1 MVEPKIKVIIL
12 DVLKP
17 RTSSLPLFAKF
28 LAELES
34 VEMVEVTLVEMDA
47 KTDSLKVVLYGSGI
61 DYDALKEHVGKD
73 GAVIHS
79 VDQVNV
85 EKTRAR
91 LW

>member
-1 MVEPKIKVIIL
+1 MVKPKIKGIVL

-28 LAELES
+28 LAELGS
-34 VEMVEVTLVEMDA
+34 VERVEVTLVEINA

-61 DYDALKEHVGKD
+61 DYDILKEHVGRD

-85 EKTRAR
+85 EKT
-91 LW
+91 

>member
-1 MVEPKIKVIIL
+1 MVEPKIKVVIL
-12 DVLKP
+12 DVLKL
-17 RTSSLPLFAKF
+17 RTSSLPLFATF

-34 VEMVEVTLVEMDA
+34 VERVEVTLVEMDA

-61 DYDALKEHVGKD
+61 DYDALKEHVGRN

-85 EKTRAR
+85 EKT
-91 LW
+91 

>member
-1 MVEPKIKVIIL
+1 MVEPKIKVVIL
-12 DVLKP
+12 DVLKL
-17 RTSSLPLFAKF
+17 RTSSLPLFATF

-34 VEMVEVTLVEMDA
+34 VKKVEVTLVEINA

-61 DYDALKEHVGKD
+61 DYNALKEHVGRD

-85 EKTRAR
+85 QKT
-91 LW
+91 

>member
-17 RTSSLPLFAKF
+17 RTSSLPHFATV

-34 VEMVEVTLVEMDA
+34 VETVEVTLVEMDS
-47 KTDSLKVVLYGSGI
+47 KTDSLNVVLYGSGI
-61 DYDALKEHVGKD
+61 DYDALKEHIGKD

-79 VDQVNV
+79 VDQVKV
-85 EKTRAR
+85 EKT
-91 LW
+91 

>member
-1 MVEPKIKVIIL
+1 MGEPKIKRIIL

-17 RTSSLPLFAKF
+17 RTSSLPLFATF

-34 VEMVEVTLVEMDA
+34 VEKVEVTLVEINT

-61 DYDALKEHVGKD
+61 DYDVLKEHVGRD

-85 EKTRAR
+85 QKT
-91 LW
+91 

>member
-17 RTSSLPLFAKF
+17 RTPSLPLFATF
-28 LAELES
+28 LAKLEN
-34 VEMVEVTLVEMDA
+34 VERVEVTLVEMDA

-61 DYDALKEHVGKD
+61 DYDALKEHVGRD

-79 VDQVNV
+79 VDRVNV
-85 EKTRAR
+85 ETT
-91 LW
+91 

>member
-1 MVEPKIKVIIL
+1 MVEPKIKGIIL

-17 RTSSLPLFAKF
+17 RTSSLPLFARF

-34 VEMVEVTLVEMDA
+34 VEVALVEMNV

-61 DYDALKEHVGKD
+61 DYDALKEHVGRD

-85 EKTRAR
+85 EKT
-91 LW
+91 

>member
-1 MVEPKIKVIIL
+1 MGEPKIKRIIL

-17 RTSSLPLFAKF
+17 RTSSLPLFTTF

-34 VEMVEVTLVEMDA
+34 VKKVEVTLVEINA
-47 KTDSLKVVLYGSGI
+47 KTDSLTVVLYGSGI
-61 DYDALKEHVGKD
+61 DYNAMKEHVGRD

-85 EKTRAR
+85 QKT
-91 LW
+91 

>member
-1 MVEPKIKVIIL
+1 LGEPKIKRIIL

-17 RTSSLPLFAKF
+17 RTSSLPLFATF

-34 VEMVEVTLVEMDA
+34 VEKVEVTLVEINT

-61 DYDALKEHVGKD
+61 DYSALKEHVGRD

-85 EKTRAR
+85 QTI
-91 LW
+91 

>member
-17 RTSSLPLFAKF
+17 RTPSLPLFATF
-28 LAELES
+28 LAKLEN
-34 VEMVEVTLVEMDA
+34 VERVEVTLVEMDA

-61 DYDALKEHVGKD
+61 DYDALKEHVGRD

-79 VDQVNV
+79 VDQVKV
-85 EKTRAR
+85 ETT
-91 LW
+91 

>member
-1 MVEPKIKVIIL
+1 MGEPKIKRIIL

-17 RTSSLPLFAKF
+17 RTSSLPLFTTF

-34 VEMVEVTLVEMDA
+34 VKKVEVTLVEINA

-61 DYDALKEHVGKD
+61 DFDALKVHVGRD

-85 EKTRAR
+85 QTT
-91 LW
+91 

>member
-1 MVEPKIKVIIL
+1 MGEPKIKRIIL

-17 RTSSLPLFAKF
+17 RTSSLPLFATF

-34 VEMVEVTLVEMDA
+34 VEKVEVTLVEINT

-61 DYDALKEHVGKD
+61 DYSALKEHVGRD

-85 EKTRAR
+85 QTI
-91 LW
+91 

>member
-1 MVEPKIKVIIL
+1 MVEPKIKGIIL

-17 RTSSLPLFAKF
+17 RTSSLPLFTTF

-34 VEMVEVTLVEMDA
+34 VERVEVTSVEINA

-61 DYDALKEHVGKD
+61 DYDALKEHFGRD

-79 VDQVNV
+79 VDHVNV
-85 EKTRAR
+85 KKT
-91 LW
+91 

>member
-1 MVEPKIKVIIL
+1 MVEPKIKVLLL

-17 RTSSLPLFAKF
+17 RTSSLPLFATF

-34 VEMVEVTLVEMDA
+34 VEKVEVTLVEINA

-61 DYDALKEHVGKD
+61 DYNALKEHVGRD

-85 EKTRAR
+85 EKS
-91 LW
+91 